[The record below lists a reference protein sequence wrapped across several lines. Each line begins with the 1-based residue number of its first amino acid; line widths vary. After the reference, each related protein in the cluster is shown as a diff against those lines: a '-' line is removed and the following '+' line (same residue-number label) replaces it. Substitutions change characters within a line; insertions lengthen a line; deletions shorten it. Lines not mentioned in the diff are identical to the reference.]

1 MIFLYLWL
9 SLYVMATNGT
19 RSLVSDPIDLTGD
32 DNSEDGIEESQLD
45 GCPLPGFDPHTECL
59 LCRLYTR
66 DTGSS
71 SLVSQQDSSLDTGL
85 LKQLVRSFHQ
95 IKLTSRPNLI
105 QGYAKKSRELGRTKP
120 NLSFLVDI
128 TDEQVWR
135 HYDEDH
141 DECAHQFR
149 DPMQEVER
157 TLQAVLH
164 QAPYTLCVE
173 LKRGRNKGR
182 SVVHPQRLRTYLET
196 VKTYTQLF
204 PKTKQ

>member
-1 MIFLYLWL
+1 
-9 SLYVMATNGT
+9 MATNNVG
-19 RSLVSDPIDLTGD
+19 RLLSDPIDLTDD
-32 DNSEDGIEESQLD
+32 DNNRNNNEDGSEEERFD
-45 GCPLPGFDPHTECL
+45 GCPLPGFDPHTQCS

-66 DTGSS
+66 DTWSS
-71 SLVSQQDSSLDTGL
+71 SPLGRQDPDLETGL
-85 LKQLVRSFHQ
+85 LKQLVQTFHEV
-95 IKLTSRPNLI
+95 KLTSRPNLI
-105 QGYAKKSRELGRTKP
+105 KRYTSRFQNLGRTKP
-120 NLSFLVDI
+120 NLAFLVNV
-128 TDEQVWR
+128 TEEEVWR

-141 DECAHQFR
+141 DDCARQFR

-173 LKRGRNKGR
+173 LKKGKNKGK
-182 SVVHPQRLRTYLET
+182 SIVHPQRLRTYLET

>member
-1 MIFLYLWL
+1 MIFLYPWL
-9 SLYVMATNGT
+9 SFDVMAANSI
-19 RSLVSDPIDLTGD
+19 RSLVADPIDLTGD
-32 DNSEDGIEESQLD
+32 DDSEDGIEESQLD

-71 SLVSQQDSSLDTGL
+71 SLVSQQDSTLDAGL
-85 LKQLVRSFHQ
+85 LKQLVRTFHET
-95 IKLTSRPNLI
+95 KLTSRPNLI
-105 QGYAKKSRELGRTKP
+105 KRYTKNFRDLGRTKP
-120 NLSFLVDI
+120 NLSFLVDLA
-128 TDEQVWR
+128 DREVWR

-173 LKRGRNKGR
+173 LKKGPNRGK
-182 SVVHPQRLRTYLET
+182 SVVHPQRLRTYLDT
-196 VKTYTQLF
+196 VKTYTHLF
-204 PKTKQ
+204 PKTRQ